1 MKAELTHSLEN
12 QMEMNQRCF
21 HALLTAKDMI
31 VLLMLDDQPY
41 VNSSLLFADVLLS
54 NPLLVLEKNLYE

>member
-1 MKAELTHSLEN
+1 
-12 QMEMNQRCF
+12 MEMNQRCF
-21 HALLTAKDMI
+21 HALLTAKDTI
-31 VLLMLDDQPY
+31 VLLMLNDQPY